1 MDNLLIE
8 VARSDLSFLRT
19 GVIVKTSGAFGT
31 NGWAFL
37 GDGLHQFR
45 NKRFYMKR

>member
-19 GVIVKTSGAFGT
+19 GVIVKTSGCF
-31 NGWAFL
+31 WYQRL
-37 GDGLHQFR
+37 GLSPGR
-45 NKRFYMKR
+45 TSSI